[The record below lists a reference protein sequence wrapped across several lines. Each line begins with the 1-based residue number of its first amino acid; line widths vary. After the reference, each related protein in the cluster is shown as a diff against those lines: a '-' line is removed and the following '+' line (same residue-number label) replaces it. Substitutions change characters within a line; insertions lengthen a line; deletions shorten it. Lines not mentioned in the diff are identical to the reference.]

1 MSILKLPVILI
12 VFSVALNHLEATS
25 IEKQEWLVPVLPRN
39 MLLELKGAKTESE
52 IRKSKSHQME
62 KQKCNM
68 ATCATQHLANFL
80 DRSRNNLGTIF
91 SPTKVGSNTYGK
103 RDTVEILMKEPLNY
117 LPL

>member
-12 VFSVALNHLEATS
+12 VFSVTLNHLEATS
-25 IEKQEWLVPVLPRN
+25 IEN
-39 MLLELKGAKTESE
+39 
-52 IRKSKSHQME
+52 HQME

-91 SPTKVGSNTYGK
+91 SPTKVGPNAYGK